1 MVFREGEIKICEGEN
16 LFCEGKIFFREGVL
30 SKRPEVLKQSSKLYA
45 INSQGT
51 DKTFRNASI
60 LITSTIGKL
69 IVRRISKCLS
79 SVTI

>member
-1 MVFREGEIKICEGEN
+1 MFRESEIKICEGEN
-16 LFCEGKIFFREGVL
+16 LFCEGKIIFREGVL

>member
-1 MVFREGEIKICEGEN
+1 MFRESEIKICEGEN

-30 SKRPEVLKQSSKLYA
+30 SKRPEVLKQTSKLYA

-60 LITSTIGKL
+60 LITSTTGKL

>member
-1 MVFREGEIKICEGEN
+1 MFREGEIKICEGEN

-30 SKRPEVLKQSSKLYA
+30 SKRPEVLKQTSKLYA